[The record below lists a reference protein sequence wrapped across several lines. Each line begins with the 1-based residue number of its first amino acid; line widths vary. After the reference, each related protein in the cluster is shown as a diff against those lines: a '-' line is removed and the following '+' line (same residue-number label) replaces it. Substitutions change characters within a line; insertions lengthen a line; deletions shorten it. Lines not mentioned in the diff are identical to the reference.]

1 MFIIG
6 LTGGIAAGKSTVASL
21 LAKRGAAVI
30 DADRL
35 GHRAYARGQPAFA
48 KVVSAFGAD
57 VVGDDGEIDRRALGR
72 KVFGDAAELKRLTD
86 IVWPEIRAL
95 ARAELTAASAAGR
108 RVAVLE
114 AAVLLEAGWQDEVD
128 EVWAVTV
135 PPEVAVARAT
145 ARDGIDEAA
154 VRARINA
161 QLTNAE
167 RTAGAQVVVDNSGS
181 EEALAAALDEHWR
194 RVREAA

>member
-72 KVFGDAAELKRLTD
+72 KVFDDAAELKRLTD

-95 ARAELTAASAAGR
+95 AHAELTAASAAGR

-114 AAVLLEAGWQDEVD
+114 AAVLLEAGWQDDVD
-128 EVWAVTV
+128 EVWAITV

-145 ARDGIDEAA
+145 ARDGVDEAE

-161 QLTNAE
+161 QLANAE
-167 RTAGAQVVVDNSGS
+167 RAAGAQVVVDNSGS